1 MAEWCGLDHS
11 LMGEVGESSLFR
23 FKVSLGNVPGSC
35 KGLIEDSILVYIH
48 AKYLLFQAKEKELSP
63 QLFGHT
69 N

>member
-1 MAEWCGLDHS
+1 
-11 LMGEVGESSLFR
+11 MGRVEESPLFR

-63 QLFGHT
+63 QLFGHI